1 MDSGLVLGGLQGGKL
16 LRRQTEGRK
25 GTRERK
31 KERVD
36 LILLVIIFVL
46 NYKYETKIT
55 LNG

>member
-25 GTRERK
+25 GTRERE

>member
-25 GTRERK
+25 GTTE